1 MTTRLGLMDT
11 AHDPVVDSYRE
22 RISAVDAEILDAVN
36 RRLTLVSELHT
47 HKREQGYPMRDLGRE
62 EQLISRL
69 NASNPGPIS
78 EQRLA
83 ELYRL
88 LLEICTSEA
97 ARLAGQPG

>member
-1 MTTRLGLMDT
+1 MTGRLDSGTMDT
-11 AHDPVVDSYRE
+11 ARDPVIDSYRD

-36 RRLTLVSELHT
+36 RRLTLVSELHS
-47 HKREQGYPMRDLGRE
+47 HKRDQGYPMRDLARE
-62 EQLISRL
+62 ERLISTL

-97 ARLAGQPG
+97 ARLAG